1 MRLDFDLTGKK
12 ILLTGA
18 SAGIG
23 YATAKC
29 LDDLGATLVLVARR
43 EDKLKALI
51 SELNPKQEHQY
62 LTYDLQHCSDL
73 PGWMQENLTDLDGL
87 VHCAGVHDTKPLR
100 YVEEP
105 DVDKMLQVNL
115 KAAFALIKGFGHGS
129 VASNSNDR
137 RVVLL
142 SSVLAS
148 HGAPGVSAYAAS
160 KGAIISVTKSLAYE
174 LASKNIRVNC
184 VAPGVVETEM
194 AEQSFAG
201 MIPAQVEAI
210 RAKHLFGLGKPR
222 DVANAI
228 AYLLAPASSWVTGT
242 CLSVDGGY
250 GA

>member
-1 MRLDFDLTGKK
+1 MKLDFDLTGKK
-12 ILLTGA
+12 VLLTGA

-23 YATAKC
+23 YETARC

-43 EDKLKALI
+43 EDKLKTLI
-51 SELNPKQEHQY
+51 SNLNQARGHQY
-62 LTYDLQHCSDL
+62 YTYDLTHCSDL
-73 PGWMQENLTDLDGL
+73 SGWMQENLTGLDAL

-100 YVEEP
+100 YVDEV

-115 KAAFALIKGFGHGS
+115 KAAFALIKGFCHRN
-129 VASNSNDR
+129 VASDASDR

-148 HGAPGVSAYAAS
+148 LGAPGVSAYAAS
-160 KGAIISVTKSLAYE
+160 KGAIISVTKSLAHE
-174 LASKNIRVNC
+174 LASKQIRVNC
-184 VAPGVVETEM
+184 VTPGVVETEM

-201 MIPAQVEAI
+201 MLPEQVDAI
-210 RAKHLFGLGKPR
+210 RSKHLFGLGKPS

-228 AYLLAPASSWVTGT
+228 AYLLAPASNWITGS

-250 GA
+250 SA